1 MIYEVEIDGKTFEV
15 EVLAEAGGY
24 SVSIDGGEAK
34 TVDVCEPSS
43 GVWSVLSGGLSYEVG
58 LQQVGDAWNVD
69 IYGSHHEVRAIDPR
83 RKALR
88 LAGGSDQGLL
98 KTSMPGRV
106 VRLLVEEGQSVVKG
120 DPMSVVEAMKMENE
134 MKAPADGQ
142 VAKIFVTQGVAVEAG
157 ASLIL
162 VE

>member
-1 MIYEVEIDGKTFEV
+1 MTYEVETQSGTSQV
-15 EVLAEAGGY
+15 TV
-24 SVSIDGGEAK
+24 EAK
-34 TVDVCEPSS
+34 DSGFLVAVDGSEPVFVDVREPSS
-43 GVWSVLSGGLSYEVG
+43 GVWSVLSEGRSYEVG
-58 LQQVGDAWNVD
+58 IEREEDSWSID
-69 IYGSHHEVRAIDPR
+69 IYGSNHIVRAMDPR

-106 VRLLVEEGQSVVKG
+106 VRLLVSEGQAVERGEAVI
-120 DPMSVVEAMKMENE
+120 VVEAMKMENE
-134 MKAPADGQ
+134 MKAPAGGVVSSVYVEEGQ
-142 VAKIFVTQGVAVEAG
+142 AVEAG